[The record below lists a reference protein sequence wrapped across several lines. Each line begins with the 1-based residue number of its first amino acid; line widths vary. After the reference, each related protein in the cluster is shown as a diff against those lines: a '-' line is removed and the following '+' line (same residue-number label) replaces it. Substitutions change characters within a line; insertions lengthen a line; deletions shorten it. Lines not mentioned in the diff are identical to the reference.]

1 MLIIHGVYPK
11 ILHKHCFLFILVM
24 TVVWWELEDN
34 AYAKYWGEGGGRVNR
49 LYCKQCENG
58 KFWSL
63 PSVPLALVLLWRREK
78 EEKDEVIYLS
88 CSPYRLVIF
97 SWFLLKN
104 FHAKRRPLVLLA
116 TVPMIWIMS
125 CVRTILPSKACFSNL
140 KIKLNQTLSYAAGF
154 LWGRRKVATFIGG
167 GVAVSFFFA
176 DSKTDYASSPL
187 SIKGR

>member
-11 ILHKHCFLFILVM
+11 FCANIVSCLSWLWRLS
-24 TVVWWELEDN
+24 
-34 AYAKYWGEGGGRVNR
+34 GENLRTMLMQNIGGRGGGRVNR

-116 TVPMIWIMS
+116 TVPMIWIMC

-140 KIKLNQTLSYAAGF
+140 KIKLN
-154 LWGRRKVATFIGG
+154 
-167 GVAVSFFFA
+167 
-176 DSKTDYASSPL
+176 
-187 SIKGR
+187 

>member
-24 TVVWWELEDN
+24 TVVWWELENN

-125 CVRTILPSKACFSNL
+125 CVRTILSSKACFSNL
-140 KIKLNQTLSYAAGF
+140 KIKLN
-154 LWGRRKVATFIGG
+154 KIN
-167 GVAVSFFFA
+167 
-176 DSKTDYASSPL
+176 K
-187 SIKGR
+187 

>member
-1 MLIIHGVYPK
+1 MPIIHRVYPK
-11 ILHKHCFLFILVM
+11 ILHKHCFLLILGI
-24 TVVWWELEDN
+24 TVVSEELENN
-34 AYAKYWGEGGGRVNR
+34 AYPKIPGGIVNGV
-49 LYCKQCENG
+49 YVKMWKCENVQCEND

-78 EEKDEVIYLS
+78 EDKDEVICFS

-125 CVRTILPSKACFSNL
+125 CVRTILSSKACFSNL
-140 KIKLNQTLSYAAGF
+140 KIKLN
-154 LWGRRKVATFIGG
+154 
-167 GVAVSFFFA
+167 
-176 DSKTDYASSPL
+176 
-187 SIKGR
+187 